1 MKSKSDRPFT
11 INRIKWTIIVIVIAN
26 LSGSFPMVSAQQGI
40 LRADFLPSFMN
51 SVISPPQQR
60 ISCNSNDM
68 RRNWCSVD
76 TRGGVRLYK
85 QKSDSPCIQG
95 RTWGYNRNGIWVDRG
110 CRAEFEVGGGY
121 GGGNYG
127 GGYYGGG
134 YGGRTV
140 SCNSDNMKRN
150 WCSVDTRGG
159 VRLYKQKSD
168 SPCIQRRTWGYNRN
182 GIWVDRGCRAEFQ
195 IGR

>member
-1 MKSKSDRPFT
+1 MKSKREQPFFFRQ
-11 INRIKWTIIVIVIAN
+11 INFAIISTFIAIFS
-26 LSGSFPMVSAQQGI
+26 SGYLMVVSAQQHI
-40 LRADFLPSFMN
+40 LLADTVPVAMSTVLT
-51 SVISPPQQR
+51 PPQQR
-60 ISCNSNDM
+60 VSCNSNDM
-68 RRNWCSVD
+68 RRNYCNVD

-95 RTWGYNRNGIWVDRG
+95 RTWGYNRTGIWVDRG

-121 GGGNYG
+121 GGG
-127 GGYYGGG
+127 YYGGG
-134 YGGRTV
+134 YGGRTIT
-140 SCNSDNMKRN
+140 CNSNDMRRN
-150 WCSVDTRGG
+150 WCNVDTRGG

-168 SPCIQRRTWGYNRN
+168 SPCIQGRTWGYNRD

>member
-1 MKSKSDRPFT
+1 MNSKPFSFSQ
-11 INRIKWTIIVIVIAN
+11 IKFSIILIFIAIIS
-26 LSGSFPMVSAQQGI
+26 SGYLMVSAHQNNPVT
-40 LRADFLPSFMN
+40 LSTVVTPA
-51 SVISPPQQR
+51 QQR
-60 ISCNSNDM
+60 VSCNSNDM
-68 RRNWCSVD
+68 RRNWCNVD

-121 GGGNYG
+121 GGDYG

-134 YGGRTV
+134 YGGRTITC
-140 SCNSDNMKRN
+140 SSDDMKRN

-168 SPCIQRRTWGYNRN
+168 SPCIQGRTWGYNRT

-195 IGR
+195 VGR